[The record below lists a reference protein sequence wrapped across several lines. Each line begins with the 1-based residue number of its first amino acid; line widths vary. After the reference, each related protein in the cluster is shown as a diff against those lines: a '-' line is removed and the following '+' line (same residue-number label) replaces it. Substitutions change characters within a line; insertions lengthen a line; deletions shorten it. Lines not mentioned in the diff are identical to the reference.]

1 MFTIQHCIAYPI
13 GGIERTLRVSLC
25 PSIPFDLSLP
35 PFVFTYYHWKWHI
48 TCNFKQVHLLM
59 YWSIIA
65 LCFNLEA
72 VLKYSSA
79 TRWICN
85 THYYSAWPFLL
96 QKLEYVLI
104 NMMNSQQLRSIRMSE
119 FGEAEQVPTRELYFV
134 NLLYQIVNTVTVTTF

>member
-1 MFTIQHCIAYPI
+1 MFTIQHCIAYPNRWYWKNAEGFTVPI
-13 GGIERTLRVSLC
+13 NSIRPLFTSLRLYV
-25 PSIPFDLSLP
+25 LP
-35 PFVFTYYHWKWHI
+35 LEVTHHV
-48 TCNFKQVHLLM
+48 TFKQVHLLM

-85 THYYSAWPFLL
+85 THYYSACPFLL
-96 QKLEYVLI
+96 QKLKYVLI